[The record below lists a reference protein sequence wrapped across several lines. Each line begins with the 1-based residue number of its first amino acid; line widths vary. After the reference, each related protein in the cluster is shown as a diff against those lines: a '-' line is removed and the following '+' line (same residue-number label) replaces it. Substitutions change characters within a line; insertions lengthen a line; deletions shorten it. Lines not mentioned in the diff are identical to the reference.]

1 MTQLII
7 LFGVLIF
14 VAGLVLFIR
23 PQLILG
29 MMETNGEKTWL
40 YLSAIGARVVLGV
53 VLIQQAAFSKFPML
67 IEVLGWVALL
77 AAFAFMAIGRQ
88 RFTRLMAWVIA
99 KMKPYARVGGS
110 FALIFGAF
118 LVYAFV

>member
-14 VAGLVLFIR
+14 VAGLVLIIR

-29 MMETNGEKTWL
+29 MMESNGEKTWL
-40 YLSAIGARVVLGV
+40 YLSAIGARLVLGII
-53 VLIQQAAFSKFPML
+53 LIQQAGFSKFPL
-67 IEVLGWVALL
+67 LVEALGWVALL
-77 AAFAFMAIGRQ
+77 AAFAFMALGRQ
-88 RFTRLMAWVIA
+88 RFARLMAWVIA
-99 KMKPYARVGGS
+99 KMKPYARVGGA

>member
-14 VAGLVLFIR
+14 VAGLVLLIR

-40 YLSAIGARVVLGV
+40 YLSAIGVRVVLGV
-53 VLIQQAAFSKFPML
+53 ILIQQAAFSKFPML
-67 IEVLGWVALL
+67 IEALGWIALI
-77 AAFAFMAIGRQ
+77 AAFAFMALGRQ
-88 RFTRLMAWVIA
+88 RFTRLMVWIIE